1 MSFTVSVYDTEVLE
15 EKLRQGQ
22 GINLPEECR
31 YNSEVIYQILQHG
44 YRVLPEFSS
53 LSDDEVRTLADSV
66 AYMMRTD
73 IIIPQRFSFGIMRLP
88 EKIVPNVY
96 DINNVYVTLRNDPDI
111 LSPEWELLYY
121 FRDSLQEKELNEC
134 DTVACEFFR
143 CYSAVTAW
151 MGLRKKLDPVRR
163 SLDPEFKL
171 AQMTAFL
178 LCPDNLVDYQY
189 TPEDIEKF
197 NNILEREILEA

>member
-53 LSDDEVRTLADSV
+53 LSEDEVRMLADSV

-73 IIIPQRFSFGIMRLP
+73 IIIPQEFPFGPMPLP
-88 EKIVPNVY
+88 EKTVLDVY
-96 DINNVYVTLRNDPDI
+96 DINNVYVYLRNDPDI
-111 LSPEWELLYY
+111 LSSKWELLDY
-121 FRDSLQEKELNEC
+121 FRDSLQKKELNGY
-134 DTVACEFFR
+134 DNVACELFR
-143 CYSAVTAW
+143 CYSAAITW
-151 MGLRKKLDPVRR
+151 IGLYGKLDPVKR
-163 SLDPEFKL
+163 SLNPAFKL

-178 LCPDNLVDYQY
+178 LCPGNLVDYQY
-189 TPEDIEKF
+189 TPEDIERF
-197 NNILEREILEA
+197 NSTLEREILNA